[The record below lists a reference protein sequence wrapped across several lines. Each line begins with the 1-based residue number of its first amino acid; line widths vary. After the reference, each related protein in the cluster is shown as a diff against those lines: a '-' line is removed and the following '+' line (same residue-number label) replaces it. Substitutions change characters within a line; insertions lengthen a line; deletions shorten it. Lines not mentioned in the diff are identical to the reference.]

1 MKSALICIVLL
12 AVATTGWCQTPA
24 PGTAQ
29 HAPKKKVSPLADYA
43 GEWTSSFNG
52 KVWLRL
58 QLELRGEQIIG
69 ALLHAR
75 KIDVNDNGDI
85 KSVSDEQSGGTIAEA
100 VLNPDGLVLTVKDVE
115 SKATDHYTMRLVLPA
130 KETADLKMIGEVM
143 PPGMPKP
150 KPWRLVKSGTAAASP
165 TPTTR

>member
-1 MKSALICIVLL
+1 MKSALIWIGLL
-12 AVATTGWCQTPA
+12 AVVTTGWCQTPA
-24 PGTAQ
+24 SGSGQP
-29 HAPKKKVSPLADYA
+29 APKKKVSPLADYA
-43 GEWTSSFNG
+43 GEWTSTFNG
-52 KVWLRL
+52 KIWLRL

-85 KSVSDEQSGGTIAEA
+85 KSVSDEQSGGTITEA

-115 SKATDHYTMRLVLPA
+115 SKATDHYMMRLVLPA

-150 KPWRLVKSGTAAASP
+150 KPWRLVKSGAAPASP

>member
-1 MKSALICIVLL
+1 MNRALLL
-12 AVATTGWCQTPA
+12 IALVMAGIPASCQTPA
-24 PGTAQ
+24 SGTAQ
-29 HAPKKKVSPLADYA
+29 PAPKKKVSPLADYT
-43 GEWTSSFNG
+43 GEWTATFNG

-85 KSVSDEQSGGTIAEA
+85 KSVSEEQSGGTISEA
-100 VLNPDGLVLTVKDVE
+100 VLNPDGLVLTVQNVE
-115 SKATDHYTMRLVLPA
+115 SKGTDHYMMRLVLPT
-130 KETADLKMIGEVM
+130 KEAADLKMIGEVM

-150 KPWRLVKSGTAAASP
+150 KPWRLVKSGAGPA
-165 TPTTR
+165 PTTH

>member
-1 MKSALICIVLL
+1 MKSALIWLALL
-12 AVATTGWCQTPA
+12 AVVTTGWCQTPA
-24 PGTAQ
+24 AGSAQ
-29 HAPKKKVSPLADYA
+29 TAPKKKVSPLADYA
-43 GEWTSSFNG
+43 GEWTATFNG

-75 KIDVNDNGDI
+75 KIDVNDSGDI
-85 KSVSDEQSGGTIAEA
+85 KSVSDEESGGTIAEA

-115 SKATDHYTMRLVLPA
+115 SKGTDHYMMRLVLPT
-130 KETADLKMIGEVM
+130 KETAELKMIGEVM

-150 KPWRLVKSGTAAASP
+150 KPWRLVKSGTG
-165 TPTTR
+165 PTTR